1 MFRDILVHVDG
12 SESGRRRLH
21 FAVDFALRSGARLS
35 GVHVT
40 PPAEVPPRY
49 KPTRVA
55 DIAAHL
61 SSQLALDAQAAAT
74 AFSEEVAGR
83 LADSC
88 WFSAEGDIAEGIS
101 NRARYT
107 DLVILGQND
116 WQGSPEAHPLPIAH
130 SVVLRC
136 GRPVLVV
143 PSALQSSAIA
153 NIVVAWNG
161 SREPVRAIHDALPL
175 LRLSRSVQILTVTSR
190 SAADSK
196 ADAENL
202 FAHLTK
208 HGVKIGSDVLQL
220 SALEDDHLLLEQ
232 IKKGPYD
239 LVVMGA
245 YSHPAWMF
253 IFGGVTQSVLL
264 SSKIPVLVSH

>member
-88 WFSAEGDIAEGIS
+88 WFSAEG
-101 NRARYT
+101 
-107 DLVILGQND
+107 
-116 WQGSPEAHPLPIAH
+116 
-130 SVVLRC
+130 
-136 GRPVLVV
+136 
-143 PSALQSSAIA
+143 
-153 NIVVAWNG
+153 NIVPQA
-161 SREPVRAIHDALPL
+161 
-175 LRLSRSVQILTVTSR
+175 TVEGFVL
-190 SAADSK
+190 ADSRFNS
-196 ADAENL
+196 AQPRAS
-202 FAHLTK
+202 AHTERAK
-208 HGVKIGSDVLQL
+208 TPGN
-220 SALEDDHLLLEQ
+220 
-232 IKKGPYD
+232 
-239 LVVMGA
+239 
-245 YSHPAWMF
+245 
-253 IFGGVTQSVLL
+253 GGQDSGG
-264 SSKIPVLVSH
+264 